1 MTARSQ
7 RRWAVIGG
15 LVLLTLAGRAIDF
28 RALAG
33 PVKGDEATYIAMA
46 LSLAHDG
53 DLDYD
58 RGDYERF
65 VAHNDQIPDGIFL
78 KRDHRLGVAFD
89 AGWPPVRMVKTAEP
103 ATEQLTYAKALIYP
117 LAAAPFAWLGGLGGM
132 FVFNLLML
140 VVCAWCAA
148 RLAQTRTGRW
158 PGAIFGAAFVGATV
172 VPVFAVWLT
181 SELFNFTTVLVA
193 YFLWLYK
200 KFEPDERRGPRGAWT
215 DLVAAALLGV
225 ATYSKA
231 TNALLIVPIGVDYLR
246 RREVRSFV
254 ALAVAF
260 VLTTAGLFGL
270 TGLTS
275 GEWNYQGAAVATD
288 RRTFHSHVP
297 FDDAGTPF
305 DGAGNMMVTNDADTG
320 TVLAPEVLALLPRNT
335 VYFLVGRHA
344 GLVPYYFPAFVLL
357 GCFLWQAR
365 RAALWQW
372 ATLATLA
379 ASAGALLVFAPYVW
393 NGGGGP
399 PGNRY
404 FLSLYPA
411 FLALVP
417 LGSLPRPAP
426 IVAALGGLAFTAGM
440 LTAPFTT
447 STEPWLTA
455 EWPLLRPLPIE
466 LTIVDD
472 LPVRLHQKRSRVLF
486 VRDPTVFLYY
496 LDSATYYAEG
506 TGLWTKGGER
516 ADIVVRTDRPVTRLG
531 LTLRS
536 TVPNHV
542 RVRFA
547 GQSFEVDLDAGERFT
562 LRLFPQVQINV
573 HDSYPY
579 LLQIES
585 SHGFV
590 PAEIDPDSTDDRYLG
605 VFIQPRFFYGWP
617 PEAIGVYDPPPDP
630 GG

>member
-1 MTARSQ
+1 MTASSR
-7 RRWAVIGG
+7 RRWAVVGAI
-15 LVLLTLAGRAIDF
+15 VLATLAGRAIDF

-46 LSLAHDG
+46 FSLAHDL

-78 KRDHRLGVAFD
+78 KRDHRLGLAFD
-89 AGWPPVRMVKTAEP
+89 TGWPLVRLVKTPEP

-117 LAAAPFAWLGGLGGM
+117 LFAAPFAGLGGLGGM

-140 VVCAWCAA
+140 VVCAWCAS
-148 RLAQTRTGRW
+148 RLAQTRAPGW
-158 PGAIFGAAFVGATV
+158 PGAVFGVAFVGATV

-181 SELFNFTTVLVA
+181 SELFNFTSVLVA
-193 YFLWLYK
+193 YYLWLYK
-200 KFEPDERRGPRGAWT
+200 KFDPEGTRGPRGAWT
-215 DLVAAALLGV
+215 DVAAAVLLGV

-231 TNALLIVPIGVDYLR
+231 TNALLVIPIGVDYLR
-246 RREVRSFV
+246 RFELRSLV
-254 ALAVAF
+254 AVGVAF
-260 VLTTAGLFGL
+260 VLTTVGLFGL
-270 TGLTS
+270 TGLTT
-275 GEWNYQGAAVATD
+275 GEWNYQGADVATD
-288 RRTFHSHVP
+288 RRTFHSQVP

-305 DGAGNMMVTNDADTG
+305 DQAGNMMVTNDADTG
-320 TVLAPEVLALLPRNT
+320 TVLAPEVLALLPVNT
-335 VYFLVGRHA
+335 MYFFIGRHA

-357 GCFLWQAR
+357 ACFLWQAR

-372 ATLATLA
+372 ATLFTLA

-411 FLALVP
+411 FLALLP
-417 LGSLPRPAP
+417 SGSLPS
-426 IVAALGGLAFTAGM
+426 AASILAGVGGLAFTAGM
-440 LTAPFTT
+440 LASPFRT
-447 STEPWLTA
+447 STQPWLTS

-516 ADIVVRTDRPVTRLG
+516 ADIVIRTDRPVTRLG
-531 LTLRS
+531 LTLRT

-542 RVRFA
+542 RVSFA
-547 GQSFEVDLDAGERFT
+547 GQSFEVDLAAGEDFT
-562 LRLFPQVQINV
+562 LRLFPQQQLNV

-585 SHGFV
+585 SNGFV
-590 PAEIDPDSTDDRYLG
+590 PAEVEPGSTDDRYLG
-605 VFIQPRFFYGWP
+605 VFIQPQFFYGWP
-617 PEAIGVYDPPPDP
+617 PRVIGVYDPPPDP